1 MAIKEVFV
9 AAIDETAARLHT
21 HEEVCAERYGKIELQ
36 FEASNARLK
45 RIETILMGSAASII
59 LTLLTIAVKL

>member
-1 MAIKEVFV
+1 MAT
-9 AAIDETAARLHT
+9 IDETTARLNT
-21 HEEVCAERYGKIELQ
+21 HEEVCAERYGKIEIQ
-36 FEASNARLK
+36 FESSNARLK

>member
-1 MAIKEVFV
+1 M
-9 AAIDETAARLHT
+9 AAIDETAARLNT

-36 FEASNARLK
+36 FESSNARLK